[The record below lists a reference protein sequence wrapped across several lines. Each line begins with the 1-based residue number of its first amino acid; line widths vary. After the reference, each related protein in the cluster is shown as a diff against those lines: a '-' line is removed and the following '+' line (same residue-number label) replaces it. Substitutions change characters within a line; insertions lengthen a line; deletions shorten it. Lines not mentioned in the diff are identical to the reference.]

1 MFKRLMI
8 TGGILNGL
16 FFLFHV
22 IVGYRIQHLTQLA
35 AGYRSLLASFNVAGA
50 LFIFFIAH
58 VSLLHHQD
66 LLETKLGHTVLA
78 FASLLY
84 LTRAA
89 EEFILFKFDAAVF
102 ASCLP
107 VGAIYF
113 VAVVIATR
121 RKGPAVTL
129 PQVE

>member
-22 IVGYRIQHLTQLA
+22 FVGYRIQHLTQLA

-50 LFIFFIAH
+50 LFILFIAYA
-58 VSLLHHQD
+58 SFFHHQD
-66 LLETKLGHTVLA
+66 LLETKLGHTALA

-89 EEFILFKFDAAVF
+89 EEFVLFKFDAAVF

-107 VGAIYF
+107 VGAIYA
-113 VAVVIATR
+113 VALVIATKR
-121 RKGPAVTL
+121 EGPAATL
-129 PQVE
+129 P